1 MSSNKIMYELQEDL
15 HIKNKSLK
23 AGDIVEAKEIPR
35 VSLSWLLEQNIV
47 IKVDKKYKE
56 KKLQELKKQEE
67 E

>member
-15 HIKNKSLK
+15 HIKNKVLK